1 MSSSLPFAII
11 PLSLR
16 GQKGGL
22 CRFKNNGSSVSFFKM
37 IKPIMAKAKK
47 IQKKDSAMSKYL
59 TDQDLHIKELKVGD
73 MIEGVVVS
81 STHKEILVD
90 VGAKSEGIITGIEL
104 SEADKSYKSIQPGEK
119 ITAKIAQIENA
130 QGYIVLSLKKA
141 EKDKKWQD
149 AEEAL
154 DEGLVI
160 DAVVIEYNKGGLLC
174 DSLGLRGFIPLSHL
188 DRVHFANDVA
198 KFAAGS
204 EAELKESLKILSGK
218 TLRVK
223 VIELDKEKNRFVL
236 SEKDAL
242 STYSEESRKKRLSE
256 IEIGSSVEGIVTGIM
271 PFGIFVDL
279 DGVEGLVHISEIAW
293 EKVSHPSNYFKVG
306 QKIEV
311 MVLGVDDDSNKLAL
325 SVKKLT
331 PNPWEH
337 VEEKYPVGTK
347 VKGVVSKIVPF
358 GAFVTLEKGLDGL
371 IHISEAEAPL
381 EEGDKVSA
389 IVIQVDG
396 SNQKLAL
403 STREQDKEVIKEDK
417 KKKEKEEDEIEDE
430 EEPKKSKKSKK

>member
-1 MSSSLPFAII
+1 
-11 PLSLR
+11 
-16 GQKGGL
+16 
-22 CRFKNNGSSVSFFKM
+22 
-37 IKPIMAKAKK
+37 MAKARK

-59 TDQDLHIKELKVGD
+59 TDQDLHVKELKVGD

-81 STHKEILVD
+81 ATHKEILVD

-337 VEEKYPVGTK
+337 VEDKYPVGTK

-381 EEGDKVSA
+381 EEGEKVSA
-389 IVIQVDG
+389 VVIQVDG

-403 STREQDKEVIKEDK
+403 STREQDKEAIKEDK
-417 KKKEKEEDEIEDE
+417 KKKEKEKEEEDEIEDE

>member
-1 MSSSLPFAII
+1 MT
-11 PLSLR
+11 
-16 GQKGGL
+16 
-22 CRFKNNGSSVSFFKM
+22 
-37 IKPIMAKAKK
+37 KAKK
-47 IQKKDSAMSKYL
+47 IQKKESAMSKYL
-59 TDQDLHIKELKVGD
+59 TDKDLQIKQLRVGD

-81 STHKEILVD
+81 ASHKEILVD
-90 VGAKSEGIITGIEL
+90 VGAKSEGIITGLEL
-104 SEADKSYKSIQPGEK
+104 SEADKSYKSVQPGDK
-119 ITAKIAQIENA
+119 ISAKISQIENA

-149 AEEAL
+149 AEEAF
-154 DEGLVI
+154 EGGFVI
-160 DAVVIEYNKGGLLC
+160 DAVVLEYNKGGLLC

-242 STYSEESRKKRLSE
+242 TTYSEESRKKRLSE

-271 PFGIFVDL
+271 PFGVFVDL

-293 EKVSHPSNYFKVG
+293 EKVNHPSNYFKVG
-306 QKIEV
+306 QKIKV
-311 MVLGVDDDSNKLAL
+311 MVLGIDEASNKLAL
-325 SVKKLT
+325 SVKKLI
-331 PNPWEH
+331 PNPWET
-337 VEEKYPVGTK
+337 VEEKYPVGTR
-347 VKGVVSKIVPF
+347 VKGIVSKIVPF

-371 IHISEAEAPL
+371 IHISEAESPL

-389 IVIQVDG
+389 TVIQVDG
-396 SNQKLAL
+396 ANQKLAL
-403 STREQDKEVIKEDK
+403 STRDQSDDAKKDDK
-417 KKKEKEEDEIEDE
+417 KKKEKEIVDDVEDFDEDDLDE
-430 EEPKKSKKSKK
+430 SKEDSKKKISKKKK